1 MNKTSFV
8 IDDVTIY
15 SEQETIENGYL
26 KVKNGKIIEIGN
38 INERTAENEEKVYS
52 FNEKVI
58 LLPGMIDVHIHG
70 VNGADTMDASTE
82 ALDTI
87 TKALPE
93 EGTTSFLATTI
104 TQESKAIERAIQN
117 VGEYVNEKQKPGH
130 AEVLGI
136 HLEGPFLNS
145 DRAGAQP
152 LHAMQRPDVN
162 VFEAWNELAKN
173 TIKLVTLAPEKEGG
187 MELIRYLTDKGV
199 VASIGHSDA
208 TYEQVMEAVEN
219 GASHITHLYN
229 GMRGLHHR
237 EPGVAGAALLDD
249 RLKTEII
256 ADGHHVRPEMIELA
270 YRQKSDAGM
279 VLITDA
285 MRAKCLKNGR
295 YDLGG
300 QDVNV
305 QDGKALLDN
314 GTLAGSVLKM
324 KDAVANIQKFT
335 GCSLENAIKMAAE
348 NPAKQLGVFDR
359 IGSIAIG
366 KDADLI
372 LLNKGGEVVKTFC
385 KGHIAYTN

>member
-1 MNKTSFV
+1 M
-8 IDDVTIY
+8 
-15 SEQETIENGYL
+15 
-26 KVKNGKIIEIGN
+26 
-38 INERTAENEEKVYS
+38 
-52 FNEKVI
+52 
-58 LLPGMIDVHIHG
+58 
-70 VNGADTMDASTE
+70 
-82 ALDTI
+82 
-87 TKALPE
+87 
-93 EGTTSFLATTI
+93 
-104 TQESKAIERAIQN
+104 
-117 VGEYVNEKQKPGH
+117 
-130 AEVLGI
+130 
-136 HLEGPFLNS
+136 
-145 DRAGAQP
+145 
-152 LHAMQRPDVN
+152 HAMQRPDVD
-162 VFEAWNELAKN
+162 VFEVWNELARN

-187 MELIRYLTDKGV
+187 MELIRYLTDRGV

-208 TYEQVMEAVEN
+208 TYEQVMNAVEY
-219 GASHITHLYN
+219 GASHVTHLYN

-270 YRQKSDAGM
+270 YRQKTDAGM

-305 QDGKALLDN
+305 QDGIALLDN

-324 KDAVANIQKFT
+324 KDALANIQKFT

-348 NPAKQLGVFDR
+348 NPAKQLGLFDR
-359 IGSIAIG
+359 KGSIAIG

-372 LLNKGGEVVKTFC
+372 LLNKAGEVVKTFC
-385 KGHIAYTN
+385 KGYLAYTN